1 MQSGSDRA
9 ARGPLERR
17 VVHSAKRRRRDFF
30 AIGLARSFA
39 HGPMIAP
46 QHNVIEQSRAG
57 THVTRVSAIRLLPVR
72 ADLFA
77 LQNAKFVTDQVTPP
91 RRRVPAPLI
100 TSG

>member
-1 MQSGSDRA
+1 
-9 ARGPLERR
+9 
-17 VVHSAKRRRRDFF
+17 
-30 AIGLARSFA
+30 
-39 HGPMIAP
+39 MIAP

-91 RRRVPAPLI
+91 RRRVPAR
-100 TSG
+100 